1 MEENKNR
8 EDKKKYKGLKIG
20 ALVVTILLLVLL
32 TIYLFPMARNLFDEQ
47 GREVFKEEIQSSGVR
62 GIFILLGLQG
72 VQILLPILP
81 GEPIEILAGMC
92 YGPIRWNNIFNS
104 ICTYN
109 NNINIFHSKKIRKRL
124 CIWSL

>member
-47 GREVFKEEIQSSGVR
+47 GREVFKEEIQEAESLISSFPR
-62 GIFILLGLQG
+62 GGTI
-72 VQILLPILP
+72 
-81 GEPIEILAGMC
+81 
-92 YGPIRWNNIFNS
+92 
-104 ICTYN
+104 
-109 NNINIFHSKKIRKRL
+109 
-124 CIWSL
+124 